1 MSNGATSLPQV
12 TIKAI
17 VLGVILAAVLA
28 GANAYLGLFAG
39 MTVSSAIPAAVISM
53 AVLRLFAT
61 SNILE
66 NNIVQTT
73 ASAGSAVAAGV
84 VFTLPALYLLGVW
97 EEFDFVWVVTI
108 AGLGG
113 ILGVLFSVPLRRA
126 LIIERKLPFP
136 EGQAT
141 AEVLKAGDAGEGI
154 GALIIAALA
163 GATAKLAQTGLQ
175 LWSGTA
181 EAARYVGN
189 TVLYFGTNVSPAL
202 VAVGVIIGLNIGIV
216 VFSGGALAWYVFVP
230 LYSGI
235 PDLDPNIAA
244 FIAAEHPSAVDLGYQ
259 IWDQKIRYIGV
270 GAMLIGG
277 LWSLI
282 DMRHSLLD
290 GIRSAHAAHMGG
302 GWANQPETER
312 ELPINW
318 VVGGIVALVLPIF
331 ILYSVIAGSYFI
343 AAVMALMMVVAGFM
357 FSAVSA
363 YMSGLVGS
371 SNTPISGMTIATLL
385 FSSLVLLW
393 LVEPGFDKG
402 PAAAILIGAVVACAA
417 AIGGDNLQDLKAGHL
432 VGATPWKQQVML
444 AVGAFVSA
452 LVMAPV
458 LNLLVSAYGI
468 GAPTAA
474 HPDPLSAPQANLMAS
489 VAEGVFGGSLPWDMI
504 IIGVV
509 IGAIIIAFDKWLEH
523 RGSAFR
529 VPVLAAAIGIYLP
542 LEVTSPILIGGILAH
557 LIERATRGDSERLA
571 QAGRMK
577 MLLGAGLIAGE
588 ALVGI
593 VMAIPI
599 VVFQDPDVIA
609 ISNWVSPE
617 IADAIE
623 MGGGWPGLIVVAG
636 IGYWVYRRATT

>member
-1 MSNGATSLPQV
+1 MSNGTATLPQI
-12 TIKAI
+12 TIKAFILGI
-17 VLGVILAAVLA
+17 VLAAILA

-73 ASAGSAVAAGV
+73 ASAGSAVSAGV
-84 VFTLPALYLLGVW
+84 VFTLPALYLLGAW
-97 EEFDFVWVVTI
+97 PSFGFIEVVTI

-126 LIIERKLPFP
+126 LILERKLPFP

-141 AEVLKAGDAGEGI
+141 AEVLKAGDAGSGI
-154 GALIIAALA
+154 GALIAAALIGA
-163 GATAKLAQTGLQ
+163 GAKLCEVGLK

-181 EAARYVGN
+181 ESATYVGKS
-189 TVLYFGTNVSPAL
+189 VVYFGTNVSPAL
-202 VAVGVIIGLNIGIV
+202 IAVGVIVGLNIGVV

-230 LYSGI
+230 LYSGM

-244 FIAAEHPSAVDLGYQ
+244 IVATNPAALDLGYE

-282 DMRHSLLD
+282 DMRHSLLE
-290 GIRSAHAAHMGG
+290 GIRSARAAHMDG
-302 GWANQPETER
+302 GWANQAETDR

-318 VVGGIVALVLPIF
+318 VVGGILALVVPIF
-331 ILYSVIAGSYFI
+331 LLYVGIVGSYSV
-343 AAVMALMMVVAGFM
+343 AALMALMMVVAGFM

-371 SNTPISGMTIATLL
+371 SNNPISGMTIATLL
-385 FSSLVLLW
+385 FSALALLW
-393 LVEPGFDKG
+393 LMG
-402 PAAAILIGAVVACAA
+402 PEFESGAAAAILIGAVVACAA

-458 LNLLVSAYGI
+458 LNLLVNAYGI
-468 GAPTAA
+468 GAPTEA

-489 VAEGVFGGSLPWDMI
+489 VADGVFGGGLPWDMI
-504 IIGVV
+504 IIGAV
-509 IGAIIIAFDKWLEH
+509 IGAVIIGFDKWLEVS
-523 RGSAFR
+523 GKSFR

-542 LEVTSPILIGGILAH
+542 LEVTSPILIGGILAY
-557 LIERATRGDSERLA
+557 LIERATRGDEARGKK
-571 QAGRMK
+571 AGRIK

-588 ALVGI
+588 ALIGI
-593 VMAIPI
+593 VMAVPI
-599 VVFQDPDVIA
+599 VVFQDPNVIA
-609 ISNWVSPE
+609 ISNAPY
-617 IADAIE
+617 
-623 MGGGWPGLIVVAG
+623 GGWPGLVVVAG
-636 IGYWVYRRATT
+636 IGYWVYRKATAK

>member
-1 MSNGATSLPQV
+1 MSNGTTLPQITV
-12 TIKAI
+12 KAF
-17 VLGVILAAVLA
+17 VLGVILAAILA

-73 ASAGSAVAAGV
+73 ASAGSAVSAGV
-84 VFTLPALYLLGVW
+84 VFTLPALYLLGAW
-97 EEFDFVWVVTI
+97 ESFDYLQVVII

-141 AEVLKAGDAGEGI
+141 AEVLKAGDAGSGI
-154 GALIIAALA
+154 GALIAAALIGA
-163 GATAKLAQTGLQ
+163 GAKLCEVGLK

-181 EAARYVGN
+181 EGATYFGKS
-189 TVLYFGTNVSPAL
+189 VLYFGTNVSPAL
-202 VAVGVIIGLNIGIV
+202 IAVGVIVGLNIGIV

-230 LYSGI
+230 LYSGM

-244 FIAAEHPSAVDLGYQ
+244 FVATNPTPLDLGYE

-282 DMRHSLLD
+282 DMRHSLVE
-290 GIRSAHAAHMGG
+290 GVRSARAAHAAG
-302 GWANQPETER
+302 GWDTQAETDR
-312 ELPINW
+312 ELPMNW
-318 VVGGIVALVLPIF
+318 VMGGILVLIVPIF
-331 ILYSVIAGSYFI
+331 MLYAGIVDSYAV
-343 AAVMALMMVVAGFM
+343 AAVMALLMVVAGFM

-371 SNTPISGMTIATLL
+371 SNNPISGMTIATLL
-385 FSSLVLLW
+385 FSALVLLW
-393 LVEPGFDKG
+393 LKG
-402 PAAAILIGAVVACAA
+402 ADFASGAAAAILIGAVVACAA

-458 LNLLVSAYGI
+458 LNLLVNAYGI
-468 GAPTAA
+468 GAATLE

-489 VAEGVFGGSLPWDMI
+489 VADGVFGGGLPWDMI
-504 IIGVV
+504 TIGVV
-509 IGAIIIAFDKWLEH
+509 IGAIIIALDKWLEVSG
-523 RGSAFR
+523 RTFR

-542 LEVTSPILIGGILAH
+542 LEVTAPILIGGVLAY
-557 LIERATRGDSERLA
+557 LIERAAKGDAARTA
-571 QAGRMK
+571 NADRVK

-588 ALVGI
+588 ALIGI
-593 VMAIPI
+593 IMAVPI
-599 VVFQDPDVIA
+599 VVFQDPNVIA
-609 ISNWVSPE
+609 IASAPY
-617 IADAIE
+617 
-623 MGGGWPGLIVVAG
+623 GGWPGLIVVAG
-636 IGYWVYRRATT
+636 IGYWVYRRATAS